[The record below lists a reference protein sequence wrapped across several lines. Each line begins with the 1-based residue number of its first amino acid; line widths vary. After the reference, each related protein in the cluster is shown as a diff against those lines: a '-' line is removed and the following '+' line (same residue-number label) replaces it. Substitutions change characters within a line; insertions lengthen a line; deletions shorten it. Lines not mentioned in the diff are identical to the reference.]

1 MKLVDFFDV
10 NRGSMHTA
18 HKLQTGNMTRLE
30 RKKKKNIII
39 LAIVIIFVALLLE
52 ATILKYVH
60 DKSIYRTSKV
70 LVDRVIT
77 VLNKNDEN
85 KNELIKALKEEY
97 IVRAKSVAYIID
109 AKPQV
114 EYNTEELQKIVY
126 MIFPRRQRRECMRTR
141 SVIITRII

>member
-114 EYNTEELQKIVY
+114 E
-126 MIFPRRQRRECMRTR
+126 
-141 SVIITRII
+141 